1 MCQAEREAG
10 FLINALELIK
20 THDEPSIQ
28 LAGMSCTGVKA
39 DELAAIY
46 MKNRVSKAWSEGN
59 AETYHTNQ
67 ISNADKSLFR
77 PLLIQALVVATPSIR
92 AQFTSIMSKIL
103 QSDYPS
109 EWPEFQDLILSLL
122 QSGNINEVY
131 AGLTMLLELSK
142 IYRWK
147 SGDSRAGLD
156 SVVNSIFPAALEI
169 AGKLLVDP
177 NAAAGTMLVLIL
189 KAYKSAIAVGSFV

>member
-1 MCQAEREAG
+1 
-10 FLINALELIK
+10 
-20 THDEPSIQ
+20 
-28 LAGMSCTGVKA
+28 
-39 DELAAIY
+39 
-46 MKNRVSKAWSEGN
+46 
-59 AETYHTNQ
+59 
-67 ISNADKSLFR
+67 
-77 PLLIQALVVATPSIR
+77 
-92 AQFTSIMSKIL
+92 MSKIL